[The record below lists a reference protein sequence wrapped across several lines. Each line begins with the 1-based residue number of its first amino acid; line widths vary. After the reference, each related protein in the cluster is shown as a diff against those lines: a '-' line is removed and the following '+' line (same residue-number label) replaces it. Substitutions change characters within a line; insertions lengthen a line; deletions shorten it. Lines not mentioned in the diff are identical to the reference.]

1 MASPSPAP
9 EKLNLESPTKVSNP
23 PVVPLNPPKKE
34 EIKAMTEVSK
44 PSFLGRMGAMMGLMN
59 ASKFEET
66 NKEVNEEG
74 RLDSAST
81 FKSRRNES

>member
-1 MASPSPAP
+1 
-9 EKLNLESPTKVSNP
+9 
-23 PVVPLNPPKKE
+23 
-34 EIKAMTEVSK
+34 MTEVSK

-59 ASKFEET
+59 ASKFQET

-81 FKSRRNES
+81 FKSRRNESQLSERPILSRKDARPETPQQV